1 MDETS
6 LQVFIDGATHFFAT
20 ATDEPAEVGTPYLVS
35 NRASLAKGYTG
46 IIGVSGKRK
55 GSVYF
60 TAPPVLLKVLLLSM
74 GESDTS
80 KDNMCDMVGE
90 VANTI
95 SGNARRDF
103 GSDFMI
109 SVPIVVV
116 GKLEKI
122 CVPQELR
129 SFVIPINWRGYDAS
143 LVISLE

>member
-1 MDETS
+1 MDETA

-20 ATDEPAEVGTPYLVS
+20 STDEAAQVGTPYLVS

-60 TAPPVLLKVLLLSM
+60 TAPPVLLKVLLLSI
-74 GESDTS
+74 GESDTGN
-80 KDNMCDMVGE
+80 DNMCDMVGE

-95 SGNARRDF
+95 SGNARREF

-122 CVPQELR
+122 VVPDELR